1 MNLLAIAFSSAA
13 GRHIPPRARAA
24 RAVRRESP
32 ADRYP
37 AQVTATRTAPAG
49 LVGQLARF
57 VAVGALSALVDLG
70 VYQLLLHLG
79 VWVHAAK
86 AISFILGTTTAYLLN
101 RRFTFTAAGG
111 GKRRFAGFVA
121 LYATTF
127 AINVGVNALALAVL
141 PVMPARYTVAWVIA
155 QGTATAINFVM
166 LRTVVFRA

>member
-13 GRHIPPRARAA
+13 DRHIPPRA

-166 LRTVVFRA
+166 LRTVVFRSR